1 MNNKVRFGL
10 IGVGNVAKVHAKALQ
25 SLEDGQLVAIST
37 RNKRKGEIFAK
48 EFDCEYYTD
57 YRKLLEKND
66 IDVVCVTLPSGL
78 HADIGIE
85 AAKYGKH
92 VVVEKPIDI
101 TLKKADALINE
112 CERQHVQLSV
122 IFQRRFSDAIIKLK
136 NSIEKGDFGQLNFG
150 AAHTKWYRN
159 QDYFND
165 SEWHG
170 KWELDGGG
178 ALINQTIHYVDLL
191 RYTVAEIDEV
201 FAFST
206 TRMHDIEVE
215 DILTGTVKFKN
226 GALGLIEANTAAYP
240 GLYSRLDVYGEKG
253 LVVIV
258 DDKID
263 TWKTDKYTFERK
275 ENEKQKNGQNSP
287 EIDYYLHQRQLKNI
301 IESILENKNPMVS
314 GIDARNTLSV
324 VLALYESSRTK
335 RPQKVDII

>member
-1 MNNKVRFGL
+1 MSNKVRFGL
-10 IGVGNVAKVHAKALQ
+10 IGAGSVAKVHAKALHN
-25 SLEDGQLVAIST
+25 LEDGQLVSIST
-37 RNKRKGEIFAK
+37 RNKRKGEFFVK
-48 EFDCEYYTD
+48 EFNCDYYTD
-57 YRKLLEKND
+57 YRELLEKSD

-85 AAKYGKH
+85 AAKFGKH

-136 NSIEKGDFGQLNFG
+136 KSIEKDNFGQLNFG
-150 AAHTKWYRN
+150 AAHTKWYRS

-165 SEWHG
+165 SNWHG
-170 KWELDGGG
+170 TWQLDGGG
-178 ALINQTIHYVDLL
+178 ALINQSIHYVDLL
-191 RYTVAEIDEV
+191 RYTMGEIDEV
-201 FAFST
+201 FAFSA
-206 TRMHDIEVE
+206 TRTHDIEVE

-240 GLYSRLDVYGEKG
+240 GLYTRLDVYGEKG

-258 DDKID
+258 DEKID
-263 TWKTDKYTFERK
+263 TWKTDQYTFERK
-275 ENEKQKNGQNSP
+275 ESEKQISGQSSP

-301 IESILENKNPMVS
+301 IESILENKKPMVT